1 MPDESKSST
10 ELLLNLLRKKTENTA
25 WEHEDDKLPRGR
37 QVSSIS
43 FTNATLYVDVRD
55 TTITILAREKYIH
68 IGRYEYV
75 TVALDNPVEETEN
88 FSAVLRDIIQQST
101 AGCRKVELVGLIRS
115 DSVYQTV
122 LIVPKMRH
130 NQLSTA
136 VFWTLKKELKDVDEE
151 THFIDF
157 RIRKRASTSGNQLSV
172 LVTVVP
178 RSDIELW
185 TEWYAAT
192 GIRLLGVVLAS
203 TCFSNLISAVPE
215 QGSDSL
221 ESLLLVHIEKNYSV
235 VLGFEKQDVRFSRIL
250 KIGSQNFVDE
260 LSGTQF
266 ESEGYT
272 AFMPEFVSAYAG
284 NEKDIFAIVSPVASR
299 FEGQIE
305 RAIVLLD
312 DFNISI
318 PQRVYI
324 SGDYS
329 WDKYFLNYLSE
340 KTGCTVLP
348 LVALPPDFLPTSSM
362 DATRHDTVFA
372 SHFGAVL
379 SAKVNDINLLYDFSA
394 RDRQYVADIFSLGTM
409 LLVACLLFVQLVVV
423 SWQYADTYQMEQ
435 KIQKL
440 EAQFDSYVPP
450 VSLEMVEYLTEDL
463 LSIRK
468 HAKRLGYTLMP
479 AALLTALN
487 TLPADNIKLLRVHYI
502 CPEGALH
509 TKQADEE
516 RIKAPVPEGT
526 VIVEGVVLGDEFQF
540 NAALSMF
547 VAKIGQ
553 RRVFSMPA
561 VTSKEIE
568 EIDQQR
574 RVLRFT
580 LQFHVGEGKEA

>member
-10 ELLLNLLRKKTENTA
+10 DLLLNLLRKKTESAA
-25 WEHEDDKLPRGR
+25 WERGDDKLSQGR

-55 TTITILAREKYIH
+55 ATITILAREKYVH
-68 IGRYEYV
+68 MGRYEYV
-75 TVALDNPVEETEN
+75 TVPLSQPAEETED
-88 FSAVLRDIIQQST
+88 FPAVLRDIIRQST
-101 AGCRKVELVGLIRS
+101 AVCRKVELVGLVRS

-122 LIVPKMRH
+122 LTVPKLRH
-130 NQLSTA
+130 SQLSTA

-157 RIRKRASTSGNQLSV
+157 RVRKRVSAPGNQLSV

-192 GIRLLGVVLAS
+192 GIKLQGVVLAS
-203 TCFSNLISAVPE
+203 TCLSDLISAVPE
-215 QGSDSL
+215 QDSESL
-221 ESLLLVHIEKNYSV
+221 NSLLLVHIEKNYSV
-235 VLGFEKQDVRFSRIL
+235 VLGFENQEVCFSRIL

-260 LSGTQF
+260 LLGTQF
-266 ESEGYT
+266 ENEGNT
-272 AFMPEFVSAYAG
+272 VFMPELVSAYAG
-284 NEKDIFAIVSPVASR
+284 YEKDIFSAVSPVASR

-312 DFNISI
+312 DLNISI

-329 WDKYFLNYLSE
+329 WDQHFLKFLSE
-340 KTGCTVLP
+340 KTGSTVLP
-348 LVALPPDFLPTSSM
+348 LVALPPEFLPTSSM
-362 DATRHDTVFA
+362 DATRHDAAFA

-379 SAKVNDINLLYDFSA
+379 SVKKHDVNLLYDFAA
-394 RDRQYVADIFSLGTM
+394 RDKQYVADIFSLGTM
-409 LLVACLLFVQLVVV
+409 LLLTCLLFIQLVVV

-435 KIQKL
+435 EIQKL
-440 EAQFDSYVPP
+440 EAQYSTYSPS
-450 VSLEMVEYLTEDL
+450 VSLAMVEYLTEDL

-479 AALLTALN
+479 AALLTSLN
-487 TLPADNIKLLRVHYI
+487 KLPADNIKLIRVHYV

-553 RRVFSMPA
+553 SSVFSMPA
-561 VTSKEIE
+561 VTSKEIK

-574 RVLRFT
+574 RILRFT
-580 LQFHVGEGKEA
+580 LQFHVGEGEEA